1 MTVSEA
7 IARTDALEPNQYT
20 EQQKTTWLDR
30 LDGQIFN
37 EVILTHEHEEG
48 AQYTPLSSGTDELLV
63 PSPYD
68 EIYNYWLQAKIAME
82 NSEGSKYTMNMELFN
97 AAYLNYCHWY
107 NRMNRP
113 IGFENR
119 MFF

>member
-7 IARTDALEPNQYT
+7 IALTDALEPNQYT
-20 EQQKTTWLDR
+20 EQQKITWLDR

-48 AQYTPLSSGTDELLV
+48 AHYTPLSSGTDELLV

-68 EIYNYWLQAKIAME
+68 GIYNFWLQARIAIE
-82 NSEGSKYTMNMELFN
+82 NGESSKYLMNMELFN
-97 AAYLNYCHWY
+97 AAYANYCHWY
-107 NRMNRP
+107 NSSNRP
-113 IGFENR
+113 IGPCNR
-119 MFF
+119 WRF